1 MSQNQL
7 TRVCAACGIEK
18 PLSAFLQISGK
29 QGNTYGNICATC
41 RRQGKTA
48 PGTQEDDAGGGRSV
62 GHRIGTKEKVYAETE
77 TKRQIKDLKE
87 LYRQEINKK
96 EERLDKK
103 TKETDTIEQERKD
116 HRTNYIEA
124 KQKTFLDSKREKV
137 EASIERTL
145 ADREKTMESIKQE
158 DLVRRE
164 LQIASWDM
172 PGGYVDPQAA
182 LAKYKEG
189 SFLQFKT
196 WLGKSAHMNATER
209 IYNSKPESPNAK
221 NTEAAKKEPPRKG
234 KEPSIDEYLDKR
246 AGPNSSRKR

>member
-18 PLSAFLQISGK
+18 PLSAFLEISGK

-41 RRQGKTA
+41 RSQGKTA
-48 PGTQEDDAGGGRSV
+48 PVTNDDDSGSSRSI
-62 GHRIGTKEKVYAETE
+62 GHRISTKEKVYAETE

-96 EERLDKK
+96 DERLDKK
-103 TKETDTIEQERKD
+103 IKQTDLIEQERKN

-124 KQKTFLDSKREKV
+124 KQKTFLDNKREKV
-137 EASIERTL
+137 ESAIERTL
-145 ADREKTMESIKQE
+145 ADREKTMEAIKQE

-196 WLGKSAHMNATER
+196 WLGKSAHLSTTER
-209 IYNSKPESPNAK
+209 IYGSKAETPAAK